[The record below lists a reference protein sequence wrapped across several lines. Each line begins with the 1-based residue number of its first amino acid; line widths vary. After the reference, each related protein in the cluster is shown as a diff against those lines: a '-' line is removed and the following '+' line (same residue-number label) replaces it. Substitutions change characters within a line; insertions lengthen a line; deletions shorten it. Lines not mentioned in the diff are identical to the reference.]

1 MPGLHSQGD
10 KRYRTKYHMSM
21 IENLESIKEQGME
34 QFLIQEE
41 EKWKC
46 PKCGGTI
53 CCHNGLCLNCQL
65 DTLLEN
71 KKYRWDEA

>member
-1 MPGLHSQGD
+1 MRHELPVMHCAPIQGNGLEYKRISQDLLPGLHSQGD

-41 EKWKC
+41 E
-46 PKCGGTI
+46 
-53 CCHNGLCLNCQL
+53 
-65 DTLLEN
+65 N
-71 KKYRWDEA
+71 KEKKK